1 MRILRRIKSAVL
13 SPNAPMFLYCLITA
27 LGVAAP
33 MAFLTTYVTKIG
45 MDTAQLS
52 YITAIRPIAM
62 ILGQYIWGIVAD
74 RSKTIN
80 RVLALLMSGVVAS
93 AVIFMFMQTFWGVMI
108 ATVVYYFFYSAI
120 YPLMDTISMN
130 MVASGQI
137 RSYGDIR
144 VMTSLGY
151 VISVWGSGVLSEINP
166 VLIFVV
172 MGVCTLLA
180 TITMIWIPKAAGQR
194 KKGEKFNSF
203 KFFINPLVLFPL
215 LAYLILQLVYAS
227 FDAVFPIYLS
237 IDLGGGDSLYGLSMA
252 IRVSGE
258 FFVLP
263 FLNKIQKV
271 LPFKVAC
278 AVFFMLSVSRFIISA
293 FTTNVVVLSV
303 VSLLTGIGNIGNFT
317 WIINYCGKLAPEKG
331 KATVQSHMWMLYS
344 VAQVFGSL
352 SIRYFAPTVGSSLY
366 FWVCAACMAVAAAM
380 ALLSKVDK
388 DASRF

>member
-1 MRILRRIKSAVL
+1 MRILRRIKGVL
-13 SPNAPMFLYCLITA
+13 TSPNMPMFLYCLVTA

-45 MDTAQLS
+45 MNTSQLS

-62 ILGQYIWGIVAD
+62 IAGQYIWGIVAD

-80 RVLALLMSGVVAS
+80 RVLALLMCGVVVS
-93 AVIFMFMQTFWGVMI
+93 AGVYMVMQTFWGVMI
-108 ATVVYYFFYSAI
+108 ATIIYYFFYSAI

-130 MVASGQI
+130 MVADGRI

-151 VISVWGSGVLSEINP
+151 VISVWVSGILSEINP
-166 VLIFVV
+166 IFIFVV
-172 MGVCTLLA
+172 MGVCTALA
-180 TITMIWIPKAAGQR
+180 TLTMIWIPKTAGLR
-194 KKGEKFNSF
+194 KKGEKFNSL
-203 KFFINPLVLFPL
+203 KFFMNPLVLFPL
-215 LAYLILQLVYAS
+215 LAYLILQFVYAS

-252 IRVSGE
+252 IRVAGE
-258 FFVLP
+258 FLVLP
-263 FLNKIQKV
+263 FLNKIQKIM
-271 LPFKVAC
+271 PFKVAC
-278 AVFFMLSVSRFIISA
+278 AVFFSLSVCRFIISA
-293 FTTNVVVLSV
+293 FTVNTVVLTIA
-303 VSLLTGIGNIGNFT
+303 SLLSGIGNIGNFT

-352 SIRYFAPTVGSSLY
+352 SIRYFAPKAGSSVY
-366 FWVCAACMAVAAAM
+366 FWACAACMAFAAVM
-380 ALLSKVDK
+380 ALVSKIDK
-388 DASRF
+388 EASRF